1 MNRPGGSL
9 ITIPPLIC
17 YDSYMDKLLKP
28 KYQIWMSW
36 FIIISSIIG
45 WPLSALTVAK
55 DEPLV
60 ILSISWLAL
69 IYSGYSALVA
79 AQADKHIQDK

>member
-1 MNRPGGSL
+1 MK
-9 ITIPPLIC
+9 
-17 YDSYMDKLLKP
+17 KLSKKILTP
-28 KYQIWMSW
+28 EAQEFTSW
-36 FIIISSIIG
+36 LIIISSAIG

-55 DEPLV
+55 DEPFI

-79 AQADKHIQDK
+79 SQADKHIREK

>member
-1 MNRPGGSL
+1 MLGK
-9 ITIPPLIC
+9 
-17 YDSYMDKLLKP
+17 MLKKVMHP
-28 KYQIWMSW
+28 RGQIAFSW
-36 FIIISSIIG
+36 FIILSSIVG

-55 DEPLV
+55 DEPFV

-79 AQADKHIQDK
+79 AQADKHIRQK

>member
-1 MNRPGGSL
+1 MATAL
-9 ITIPPLIC
+9 IKKIMT
-17 YDSYMDKLLKP
+17 P
-28 KYQIWMSW
+28 KGQEVFSW

-45 WPLSALTVAK
+45 WPVSALTIAK
-55 DEPLV
+55 DEPFI

-79 AQADKHIQDK
+79 AQADKHIQEK

>member
-1 MNRPGGSL
+1 MATAVSKFLNK
-9 ITIPPLIC
+9 IIN
-17 YDSYMDKLLKP
+17 P
-28 KYQIWMSW
+28 KNQIRVSW

-45 WPLSALTVAK
+45 WPVSALTIAK
-55 DEPLV
+55 EEPFI

-79 AQADKHIQDK
+79 AQADKHIREK

>member
-1 MNRPGGSL
+1 M
-9 ITIPPLIC
+9 
-17 YDSYMDKLLKP
+17 KLLDP
-28 KYQIWMSW
+28 RIQEWVSW

-45 WPLSALTVAK
+45 WPVSAMTVAK
-55 DEPLV
+55 NEPFV

-79 AQADKHIQDK
+79 AQADKHIQQKK